1 VDAPDQV
8 FNDEQF
14 EADIKKQ
21 AAYWQKLLFL
31 QDWVLDIRVSRQW
44 EMEDD
49 TTLAQCS
56 WFLHRKD
63 AIIRVL
69 HPTDLPGLSTKF
81 LHGEENDYDVS
92 LVHEL
97 LHLHFAPLTNP
108 KEKYHEIAEEQ
119 AINAI
124 SRGMVKLYRSN
135 TTPAEPEK
143 VEQSPGHNGYL

>member
-14 EADIKKQ
+14 NADIQKQ
-21 AAYWQKLLFL
+21 AAYWQKLLYL
-31 QDWVLDIRVSRQW
+31 QDWVLDVRVSRQW
-44 EMEDD
+44 EMEDQ

-69 HPTDLPGLSTKF
+69 HPSDLPGLSGKF
-81 LHGEENDYDVS
+81 LHGEENDYDIS

-97 LHLHFAPLTNP
+97 LHLHFAPLSNQ
-108 KEKYHEIAEEQ
+108 KENYHAIAEEQ

-124 SRGMVKLYRSN
+124 SRGIVNLYRSN
-135 TTPAEPEK
+135 PPTEPEK
-143 VEQSPGHNGYL
+143 VVPTPGLNGYL